1 MSPVNYDLIQP
12 RDQENLPKVG
22 LQITYPFRGDIDE
35 NRHRIFL
42 FGHEPQKRIRVDGNG
57 RVNITDIFGYP
68 IDEFTFGQKDSPI
81 VIEDQITHQKLTL
94 TYEPP
99 DRARDFLSN
108 FNDSYK

>member
-1 MSPVNYDLIQP
+1 MSPVKYELIQS
-12 RDQENLPKVG
+12 RDQQNLSKAG
-22 LQITYPFRGDIDE
+22 LQITYPVEDVISE
-35 NRHRIFL
+35 NRHHIFL
-42 FGHEPQKRIRVDGNG
+42 FGHEPQKRIKVHGDG
-57 RVNITDIFGYP
+57 RVNITDVFGYP